1 MSIQLNV
8 QILLSNIVDLNKKIN
23 LAIGQNIKIEPYCIH
38 MYWVWNW
45 RYKNEVDY
53 TKKIVKNM

>member
-1 MSIQLNV
+1 MSIQLKV

-23 LAIGQNIKIEPYCIH
+23 LAIGQSIKIEPY